1 MGAMRVDA
9 RSTPHRMKRKK
20 SGMHF
25 DNDRAGS
32 GSVPPSGLPHL
43 LTPTEVAELL
53 RTSKTAIYARIER
66 GQLPGVVRVGRRVL
80 VRESDLLDWLR
91 QIPPSPER

>member
-1 MGAMRVDA
+1 MGAMSVDA
-9 RSTPHRMKRKK
+9 GSTPHRMKKQK
-20 SGMHF
+20 SGTNF

-32 GSVPPSGLPHL
+32 VPPSRLPHL

-80 VRESDLLDWLR
+80 VRESDLLEWLTPEL
-91 QIPPSPER
+91 PPSPER

>member
-1 MGAMRVDA
+1 
-9 RSTPHRMKRKK
+9 
-20 SGMHF
+20 MHF

-32 GSVPPSGLPHL
+32 GSVPPSRLPHL
-43 LTPTEVAELL
+43 LTPSEVAGLL

-80 VRESDLLDWLR
+80 VRESDLLEWLTPEL
-91 QIPPSPER
+91 PPSPER